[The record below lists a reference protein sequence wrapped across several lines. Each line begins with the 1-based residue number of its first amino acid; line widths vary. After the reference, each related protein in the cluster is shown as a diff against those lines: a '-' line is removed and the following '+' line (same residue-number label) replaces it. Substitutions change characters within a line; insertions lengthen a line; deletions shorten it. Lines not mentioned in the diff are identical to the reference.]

1 MRLKKPTRALIDQ
14 VRITREGNDAIID
27 YADAGISGTR
37 LTIGP
42 HIVTMSDRDIVDVF
56 NGIPAAQERLL
67 ASWDKTV
74 MEELLGEKQ
83 IDYHEN
89 SAQWVPR
96 ADVLRCIIDDAGPDG
111 EVTIHIDDE
120 ELSLAEFGRLLRVHA
135 GWGMRIAF
143 VPEEFISENPKVAI
157 RKPKRRKR

>member
-1 MRLKKPTRALIDQ
+1 MRLKKPTRAIIDQ

-27 YADAGISGTR
+27 YADSGIAGTR

-42 HIVTMSDRDIVDVF
+42 DLATMTDRDIIDLF
-56 NGIPAAQERLL
+56 NGILAAQERIL
-67 ASWDKTV
+67 AACDKTV
-74 MEELLGEKQ
+74 TEEPPGEKQ
-83 IDYHEN
+83 IDYHED
-89 SAQWVPR
+89 SDQWVPR
-96 ADVLRCIIDDAGPDG
+96 GDALRCIIDDAGQNG
-111 EVTIHIDDE
+111 EVTIHIDDQ

-143 VPEEFISENPKVAI
+143 VPEEFISENPKVEI